1 MRFNLPLPT
10 DKPYEVV
17 GMGLNSVD
25 FLSVVPEFPTLNS
38 KMEILRFSKQGGGQV
53 ATAMVALSRW
63 GVKTKYV
70 GKVGEDELGQFSL
83 HSIRQEGVD
92 VSSVITEPNATNQF
106 AMIIVEGASGE
117 RTILWNRDERLM
129 YREGELRKEE
139 ICSGKFLHLD
149 GHDIHAAIQCAG
161 WAKEEGIPTIVD
173 LDKVEL
179 LTSELMKKIDFV
191 ITSSRFP
198 TLFTGISDREKAL
211 IEMQRQTPGF
221 LCATLGREGA
231 VVLAEGNILRIKGFE
246 VDVVDTT
253 GAGDVFHAGF
263 IYGLLQ
269 NWELIE
275 ILRFANAV
283 AALKC
288 RELGGR
294 KGIPILKETQ
304 HFLATSSPSANGTGN
319 SACEIPTDK

>member
-1 MRFNLPLPT
+1 MRFNLSLPT
-10 DKPYEVV
+10 GKPFDVV

-25 FLSVVPEFPTLNS
+25 FLTVVPEFPAPNS
-38 KMEILRFSKQGGGQV
+38 KMKMLQFSKQGGGQV

-63 GVKTKYV
+63 GVKTKYI

-83 HSIRQEGVD
+83 QSIGQEGVD
-92 VSSVITEPNATNQF
+92 VSSVKIEPNATNQF
-106 AMIIVEGASGE
+106 ATIIVDGSTGD
-117 RTILWNRDERLM
+117 RTILWNRDDRLM

-139 ICSGKFLHLD
+139 VCSGRLLHLD
-149 GHDIHAAIQCAG
+149 GHDIHAAIQCAR
-161 WAKEEGIPTIVD
+161 WANEEGISTIVD
-173 LDKVEL
+173 LDKVDL
-179 LTSELMKKIDFV
+179 LTSELIKKIDFV
-191 ITSSRFP
+191 ITSSRFL
-198 TLFTGISDREKAL
+198 TLFTGISDREKAF
-211 IEMQRQTPGF
+211 IEMKRQTPGF

-231 VVLAEGNILRIKGFE
+231 VALAEGNILRLKGFE

-253 GAGDVFHAGF
+253 GAGDVFHGGF

-269 NWELIE
+269 NWKLIE

-294 KGIPILKETQ
+294 KGIPTLKETQ
-304 HFLATSSPSANGTGN
+304 NFLATSSLSGNGTGN

>member
-1 MRFNLPLPT
+1 MRFNLSLPT
-10 DKPYEVV
+10 DKPFDVV

-38 KMEILRFSKQGGGQV
+38 KMEILRFSRQGGGQV

-63 GVKTKYV
+63 GVRTKYV

-92 VSSVITEPNATNQF
+92 VSSVTTEPNATNQF
-106 AMIIVEGASGE
+106 ATIIVDGASGE

-139 ICSGKFLHLD
+139 ICSGKLLHLD
-149 GHDIHAAIQCAG
+149 GHDIHAAIQCAR
-161 WAKEEGIPTIVD
+161 WAKEEGIPTVVD
-173 LDKVEL
+173 LDKVEP
-179 LTSELMKKIDFV
+179 LTSQLIKKIDFV

-198 TLFTGISDREKAL
+198 TLFTGNSDREKAL
-211 IEMQRQTPGF
+211 LEMQRQTPGF

-231 VVLAEGNILRIKGFE
+231 IALVNGEFFHAEAFK
-246 VDVVDTT
+246 VKAVDTT
-253 GAGDVFHAGF
+253 GSGDVFHAGF

-269 NWELIE
+269 NWEVRE
-275 ILRFANAV
+275 ILKFANAV
-283 AALKC
+283 ASLKC

-294 KGIPILKETQ
+294 KGIRTLKEIQ
-304 HFLATSSPSANGTGN
+304 NFLAPSSPPGNGTDN
-319 SACEIPTDK
+319 SACEILTNE